1 MGDDDLVYFTVFDN
15 NVAKDVKRPA
25 VKLYK
30 QFDEGE
36 NTMEEEVTDASLK
49 TFISTNSFATVI
61 VFDDRAIGKI
71 F

>member
-30 QFDEGE
+30 QFDEG
-36 NTMEEEVTDASLK
+36 
-49 TFISTNSFATVI
+49 
-61 VFDDRAIGKI
+61 
-71 F
+71 